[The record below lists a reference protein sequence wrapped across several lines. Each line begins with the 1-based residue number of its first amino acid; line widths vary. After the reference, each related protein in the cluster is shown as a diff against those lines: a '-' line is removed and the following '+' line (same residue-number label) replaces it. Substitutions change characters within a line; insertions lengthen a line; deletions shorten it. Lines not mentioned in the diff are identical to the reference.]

1 MSCLVLFSLCRH
13 VWAGPL
19 PRLLVEGGPHLA
31 ALQGLWGP
39 VVAHQEGGCV
49 ALGGAQEP
57 AEGGQL
63 WGKEAVSAR

>member
-1 MSCLVLFSLCRH
+1 M
-13 VWAGPL
+13 
-19 PRLLVEGGPHLA
+19 EGGPHLA